1 LFNVL
6 IFSISYL
13 VFLQENPDGL
23 IKLFSLRS
31 IVIFANQGLENE
43 EKYMEKIWNLKKQGD
58 PNEIKHLSAALNVNM
73 TIARLLVQRR
83 ITTFNEAKAFFRPRL
98 SDLLDPFLMKDM
110 DKAVARLELAIANQ
124 EKVLVYGDYDVDGT
138 TSVAL
143 MYTFLKPRL
152 NHIEY
157 YIPDRYSEGYGVS
170 PKSIDYAAD
179 NGFSLIIALDCG
191 IKAVDK
197 ITDAKN
203 RGLDFVICDHHN
215 PDDEVPPAIA
225 VLDPKQADCNY
236 PYKELSGCGVGFK
249 LLQAYCQKNEVEME
263 EIYDLLDLVVVSIA
277 SDIVPITGENRVL
290 AYYGLKKLNSNPGM
304 GLQTII
310 NLAGINGTEIT
321 ISDIVFKIGPRLN
334 ASGRIEHGKK
344 SVQILVSIDEDKSDT
359 LGEEIDSFNEIRKT
373 LDRDITQD
381 ALDMIEKDPDMKN
394 MNSTVLYN
402 RDWHKGVVGIVAS
415 RVTEQYYRPTIILTE
430 SNGMATGSARSVK
443 DFDLYEAIGQCS
455 DLLESYGGHMYA
467 AGLTLRI
474 ENIPEFCRRFEEIVT
489 RQLTDLSQVQS
500 IEVDAKIT
508 LSEITPR
515 FYRILKQF
523 APYGPHNMTPVFVT
537 EDVFDAGTSRLVG
550 KNKEHLKL
558 DLVEPDVNSGIF
570 PGIAFNQSDKFD
582 LITSGLPFDV
592 CYSITENEYRGK
604 TSLQLFIRDIKKRD
618 IF

>member
-1 LFNVL
+1 
-6 IFSISYL
+6 
-13 VFLQENPDGL
+13 
-23 IKLFSLRS
+23 
-31 IVIFANQGLENE
+31 
-43 EKYMEKIWNLKKQGD
+43 MEKIWDFKKQGD
-58 PNEIKHLSAALNVNM
+58 QNEVKHLSAALNVNM
-73 TIARLLVQRR
+73 VIARLLVQRG
-83 ITTFNEAKAFFRPRL
+83 ITDYDEAKAFFRPRL
-98 SDLLDPFLMKDM
+98 SDLHDPFLMKDM
-110 DKAVARLELAIANQ
+110 DKAVERLQRAIENQ
-124 EKVLVYGDYDVDGT
+124 EKVIVYGDYDVDGT

-143 MYTFLKPRL
+143 MYLFLKQRIKE
-152 NHIEY
+152 IEY
-157 YIPDRYSEGYGVS
+157 YIPDRYSEGYGIS
-170 PKSIDYAAD
+170 PKSIDYAVE
-179 NGFSLIIALDCG
+179 NGYTLVVALDCG

-197 ITDAKN
+197 IARAKE
-203 RGLDFVICDHHN
+203 RGLDFIICDHHN
-215 PDDEVPPAIA
+215 PGEEIPPAVA
-225 VLDPKQADCNY
+225 VLDPKQPSCEY

-249 LLQAYCQKNEVEME
+249 LLQAYSQKNNVEYE
-263 EIYDLLDLVVVSIA
+263 EIYDLLDLVAVSIA
-277 SDIVPITGENRVL
+277 ADIVPITGENRVL
-290 AYYGLKKLNSNPGM
+290 AYYGLKKLNSNPGV

-310 NLAGINGTEIT
+310 NFAGINGTEIT

-344 SVQILVSIDEDKSDT
+344 SVQILVSDDEDKSDL

-373 LDRDITQD
+373 LDRDITQE
-381 ALDMIEKDPDMKN
+381 ALDMIEGSKELKN

-415 RVTEQYYRPTIILTE
+415 RVTEQYYRPTVILTE
-430 SNGMATGSARSVK
+430 SNGLATGSARSVR

-467 AGLTLRI
+467 AGLTMKI
-474 ENIPEFCRRFEEIVT
+474 EHIPEFKQRFEEIVT
-489 RQLTDLSQVQS
+489 RQITDQQQVQT

-515 FYRILKQF
+515 FFRILKQF
-523 APYGPHNMTPVFVT
+523 APFGPHNMTPVFVT

-570 PGIAFNQSDKFD
+570 PGIAFNQSDAYD
-582 LITSGLPFDV
+582 LITSGSPFDI

-604 TSLQLFIRDIKKRD
+604 TNLQLFIRDIKKRD

>member
-1 LFNVL
+1 
-6 IFSISYL
+6 
-13 VFLQENPDGL
+13 
-23 IKLFSLRS
+23 
-31 IVIFANQGLENE
+31 
-43 EKYMEKIWNLKKQGD
+43 MERIWNLKKQGD

-73 TIARLLVQRR
+73 TLARLLVQRG
-83 ITTFNEAKAFFRPRL
+83 IKTFNEAKTFFRPRL
-98 SDLLDPFLMKDM
+98 SDLHDPFLMKDM
-110 DKAVARLELAIANQ
+110 EKAVARLDLAVANQ

-152 NHIEY
+152 EYIEY
-157 YIPDRYSEGYGVS
+157 YIPDRYSEGYGIS
-170 PKSIDYAAD
+170 PQSINYAAE
-179 NGFSLIIALDCG
+179 NGFTLIIALDCG

-197 ITDAKN
+197 IAQAKA
-203 RGLDFVICDHHN
+203 RGLDFIICDHHN
-215 PDDEVPPAIA
+215 PDEKIPDAVA
-225 VLDPKQADCNY
+225 VLDPKQTDCNY

-249 LLQAYCQKNEVEME
+249 FLQAYCQKKNIEPE

-277 SDIVPITGENRVL
+277 SDIVPVTGENRVL
-290 AYYGLKKLNSNPGM
+290 AYYGLKKLNSNPGIGM
-304 GLQTII
+304 QTII
-310 NLAGINGTEIT
+310 NLSGLNGCEIT

-344 SVQILVSIDEDKSDT
+344 SVQILVSNDEDKSDI

-381 ALDMIEKDPDMKN
+381 ALDMIEADPLMKGTR
-394 MNSTVLYN
+394 STVLYN

-430 SNGMATGSARSVK
+430 SNGLATGSARSVK
-443 DFDLYEAIGQCS
+443 DFDLYEAIGKCS

-467 AGLTLRI
+467 AGLTLKI
-474 ENIPEFCRRFEEIVT
+474 ENIPEFRRRFEEIVSL
-489 RQLTDLSQVQS
+489 QIKMDAQFQS
-500 IEVDAKIT
+500 IDIDTKIT

-523 APYGPHNMTPVFVT
+523 APFGPHNMMPVFVT
-537 EDVFDAGTSRLVG
+537 EDVFDAGTSRMVG
-550 KNKEHLKL
+550 KNNDHLKL

-570 PGIAFNQSDKFD
+570 PGIAFNQSDKYD

-604 TSLQLFIRDIKKRD
+604 KSLQMYIRDIKKRD

>member
-1 LFNVL
+1 
-6 IFSISYL
+6 
-13 VFLQENPDGL
+13 
-23 IKLFSLRS
+23 
-31 IVIFANQGLENE
+31 
-43 EKYMEKIWNLKKQGD
+43 MERIWELKKQGD

-73 TIARLLVQRR
+73 TIARLLVQRG

-152 NHIEY
+152 EHIEY
-157 YIPDRYSEGYGVS
+157 YIPDRYSEGYGIS
-170 PKSIDYAAD
+170 PKSIDYAAE

-197 ITDAKN
+197 ISDARQ
-203 RGLDFVICDHHN
+203 RGLDFVVCDHHN
-215 PDDEVPPAIA
+215 PDDEVPPAVA
-225 VLDPKQADCNY
+225 VLDPKQPDCNY

-249 LLQAYCQKNEVEME
+249 LLQAYCQKNNVELE

-310 NLAGINGTEIT
+310 NLAGINGNDIT

-344 SVQILVSIDEDKSDT
+344 SVQILVSIDEDKSDI

-381 ALDMIEKDPDMKN
+381 ALDMIENDPFMKR

-430 SNGMATGSARSVK
+430 SNGLATGSARSVK

-467 AGLTLRI
+467 AGLTLKI
-474 ENIPEFCRRFEEIVT
+474 ENIPEFRRRFEEIVT
-489 RQLTDLSQVQS
+489 SQLTDHSQIQT

-508 LSEITPR
+508 LSEINAR

-523 APYGPHNMTPVFVT
+523 APFGPHNMTPVFVT

-550 KNKEHLKL
+550 KNQEHLKL

>member
-1 LFNVL
+1 
-6 IFSISYL
+6 
-13 VFLQENPDGL
+13 
-23 IKLFSLRS
+23 
-31 IVIFANQGLENE
+31 
-43 EKYMEKIWNLKKQGD
+43 MERIWNLKHQGD
-58 PNEIKHLSAALNVNM
+58 LNEIKHLSAALNVNM
-73 TIARLLVQRR
+73 TIARLLVQRG
-83 ITTFNEAKAFFRPRL
+83 IKTFNEAKAFFRPRL
-98 SDLLDPFLMKDM
+98 SDLHDPFLMKDM
-110 DKAVARLELAIANQ
+110 DKAVARLDMAIANQ
-124 EKVLVYGDYDVDGT
+124 EKVLIYGDYDVDGT

-143 MYTFLKPRL
+143 MYSFLKPRL
-152 NHIEY
+152 GHIEY
-157 YIPDRYSEGYGVS
+157 YIPDRYTEGYGIS
-170 PKSIDYAAD
+170 PQSIEYAEK

-197 ITDAKN
+197 IADAKE
-203 RGLDFVICDHHN
+203 RGLDFVVCDHHN
-215 PDDEVPPAIA
+215 PDEAVPAAVA
-225 VLDPKQADCNY
+225 VLDPKQPDCPY

-249 LLQAYCQKNEVEME
+249 LLQAYCQKNSVELE

-290 AYYGLKKLNSNPGM
+290 AYYGLKKLNSNPGI

-310 NLAGINGTEIT
+310 NFAGINGTEIT

-344 SVQILVSIDEDKSDT
+344 SVQIMVASSEDKSDL

-373 LDRDITQD
+373 LDRDITQE
-381 ALDMIEKDPDMKN
+381 ALDMIESNAEMENMK
-394 MNSTVLYN
+394 STVLYN

-415 RVTEQYYRPTIILTE
+415 RVTEQFYRPTIILTE
-430 SNGMATGSARSVK
+430 SNGLATGSARSVK

-467 AGLTLRI
+467 AGLTLKI
-474 ENIPEFCRRFEEIVT
+474 ENIPEFRRRFEEIVSK
-489 RQLTDLSQVQS
+489 QVTDLQQLQTVD
-500 IEVDAKIT
+500 VDAKIP

-523 APYGPHNMTPVFVT
+523 APFGPHNPTPIFIT

-550 KNKEHLKL
+550 KGQEHLKL

-592 CYSITENEYRGK
+592 CYSVTENEYRGK
-604 TSLQLFIRDIKKRD
+604 TNLQLFIRDIKKRD

>member
-1 LFNVL
+1 
-6 IFSISYL
+6 
-13 VFLQENPDGL
+13 
-23 IKLFSLRS
+23 
-31 IVIFANQGLENE
+31 
-43 EKYMEKIWNLKKQGD
+43 MERIWNLKNQGD
-58 PNEIKHLSAALNVNM
+58 LNEIKHLSAALNVNM
-73 TIARLLVQRR
+73 TIARLLVQRG
-83 ITTFNEAKAFFRPRL
+83 IKTFNEAKSFFRPRL
-98 SDLLDPFLMKDM
+98 SDLHDPFLMKDM
-110 DKAVARLELAIANQ
+110 EKAVARLELAIANQ

-143 MYTFLKPRL
+143 MYTFLKPRIK
-152 NHIEY
+152 HIEY
-157 YIPDRYSEGYGVS
+157 YIPDRYTEGYGIS
-170 PKSIDYAAD
+170 PQSIDYAEK
-179 NGFSLIIALDCG
+179 NGFSLIVALDCG

-197 ITDAKN
+197 ISDAKN
-203 RGLDFVICDHHN
+203 RGVDFVICDHHN
-215 PDDEVPPAIA
+215 PDDEVPPAVA
-225 VLDPKQADCNY
+225 VLDAKQPECNY

-249 LLQAYCQKNEVEME
+249 LLQAYCQKNNVELE

-290 AYYGLKKLNSNPGM
+290 AYYGLKKLNSNPGV

-310 NLAGINGTEIT
+310 NFAGINGSEIT

-344 SVQILVSIDEDKSDT
+344 SVQILVARDEDKSDL

-381 ALDMIEKDPDMKN
+381 ALDMIEKDLEMKDMK
-394 MNSTVLYN
+394 STVLYN

-430 SNGMATGSARSVK
+430 SNGLATGSARSVK

-467 AGLTLRI
+467 AGLTLKI
-474 ENIPEFCRRFEEIVT
+474 ENVPEFRRRFEEIVKN
-489 RQLTDLSQVQS
+489 QVTDLQQLQT
-500 IEVDAKIT
+500 IDVDAKIT

-523 APYGPHNMTPVFVT
+523 APFGPHNMTPVFVT

-550 KNKEHLKL
+550 KNQDHLKL

-592 CYSITENEYRGK
+592 CYSVTENEYRGK
-604 TSLQLFIRDIKKRD
+604 TSLQLFIRDVKKRD

>member
-1 LFNVL
+1 M
-6 IFSISYL
+6 
-13 VFLQENPDGL
+13 D
-23 IKLFSLRS
+23 R
-31 IVIFANQGLENE
+31 
-43 EKYMEKIWNLKKQGD
+43 IWDLKKQGD
-58 PNEIKHLSAALNVNM
+58 QNEVKHLSAALNVNM
-73 TIARLLVQRR
+73 VIARLLVQRG
-83 ITTFNEAKAFFRPRL
+83 ITTYNEAKAFFRPRL
-98 SDLLDPFLMKDM
+98 SDLHDPFLMKDM
-110 DKAVARLELAIANQ
+110 DKAVERLDKAIKNQ
-124 EKVLVYGDYDVDGT
+124 EKVIVYGDYDVDGT
-138 TSVAL
+138 TSVAM
-143 MYTFLKPRL
+143 MYLFLKQRIK
-152 NHIEY
+152 NIEY
-157 YIPDRYSEGYGVS
+157 YIPDRYSEGYGIS
-170 PKSIDYAAD
+170 PKSIDYAVE
-179 NGFSLIIALDCG
+179 NGVTLIVALDCG
-191 IKAVDK
+191 IKAVEK
-197 ITDAKN
+197 IAKAKE
-203 RGLDFVICDHHN
+203 RGVDFIICDHHN
-215 PDDEVPPAIA
+215 PDDEIPPAVA
-225 VLDPKQADCNY
+225 VLDPKQPDCNY

-249 LLQAYCQKNEVEME
+249 LLQAYSQKNNVEYE
-263 EIYDLLDLVVVSIA
+263 EIYDLLDLAAVSIA
-277 SDIVPITGENRVL
+277 ADIVPITGENRVL
-290 AYYGLKKLNSNPGM
+290 AYYGLKKLNSNPGV

-310 NLAGINGTEIT
+310 NFAGISGTEIT

-344 SVQILVSIDEDKSDT
+344 SVQILVSDDENKSDL

-381 ALDMIEKDPDMKN
+381 ALDMIEGDEELKA

-430 SNGMATGSARSVK
+430 SNGLATGSARSVR

-467 AGLTLRI
+467 AGLTMKI
-474 ENIPEFCRRFEEIVT
+474 ENIPEFRKRFEEIVT
-489 RQLTDLSQVQS
+489 RQITDKQQIQT

-508 LSEITPR
+508 LSDITPR
-515 FYRILKQF
+515 FFRILKQF

-570 PGIAFNQSDKFD
+570 PGIAFNQSEAYE
-582 LITSGLPFDV
+582 LITSGSPFDI

-604 TSLQLFIRDIKKRD
+604 TNLQLFIRDIKKRD

>member
-1 LFNVL
+1 
-6 IFSISYL
+6 
-13 VFLQENPDGL
+13 
-23 IKLFSLRS
+23 
-31 IVIFANQGLENE
+31 
-43 EKYMEKIWNLKKQGD
+43 MERIWNLKKQGD
-58 PNEIKHLSAALNVNM
+58 LNEIKHLSAALNVNM
-73 TIARLLVQRR
+73 TIARLLVQRG
-83 ITTFNEAKAFFRPRL
+83 IKTFNEAKAFFRPRL

-110 DKAVARLELAIANQ
+110 DKAVARLELAINNQ
-124 EKVLVYGDYDVDGT
+124 EKVLIYGDYDVDGT
-138 TSVAL
+138 TSVAM
-143 MYTFLKPRL
+143 MYSFLKPRIE
-152 NHIEY
+152 HIEY
-157 YIPDRYSEGYGVS
+157 YIPDRYTEGYGIS
-170 PKSIDYAAD
+170 PESIDYAEE
-179 NGFSLIIALDCG
+179 NGFSLIIAIDCG
-191 IKAVDK
+191 IKAVEK
-197 ITDAKN
+197 IANAKS
-203 RGLDFVICDHHN
+203 RGVDFVICDHHN
-215 PDDEVPPAIA
+215 PDEEVPDAVA
-225 VLDPKQADCNY
+225 VLDPKQPDCNY

-249 LLQAYCQKNEVEME
+249 LLQAYCQKNDAELE

-290 AYYGLKKLNSNPGM
+290 AYYGLKKLNSNPGV

-310 NLAGINGTEIT
+310 NFAGINGSEIT

-344 SVQILVSIDEDKSDT
+344 SVQILVARDEDKSDL

-381 ALDMIEKDPDMKN
+381 ALDMIEKDPEMKN
-394 MNSTVLYN
+394 MKSTVLYN

-415 RVTEQYYRPTIILTE
+415 RVTEQFYRPTIILTE
-430 SNGMATGSARSVK
+430 SNGLATGSARSVK

-474 ENIPEFCRRFEEIVT
+474 ENVPEFRRRFEEIV
-489 RQLTDLSQVQS
+489 RNQVTDLQQLQT

-508 LSEITPR
+508 LSDITPR

-523 APYGPHNMTPVFVT
+523 APFGPHNMTPVFVT

-592 CYSITENEYRGK
+592 CYSVTENEYRGK
-604 TSLQLFIRDIKKRD
+604 TNLQLFIRDIKKRD